1 MNTKQCSCS
10 SVTALV
16 PPSPCPSESPD
27 VHFTLTTSASE
38 SSIKRPRSSDSTSSE
53 KSNLSSGSFSTYPTL
68 YRTVTLLLLILCIA
82 LSASVISLFLLI
94 SDLRNKLANEIENK
108 NDGHMCVPCADL
120 KFGPFPEDNIHLSK
134 LKRKIINGVEVCCG
148 NTPNQTSIILGLVF
162 EKKKNVTSAKAMIQ
176 GQESLRSQGN
186 ATQRN
191 QGNVAAHLL
200 IGPQFPVMS
209 SEVGQAAVRNWLTA
223 DPIAHVKG
231 VQLGNDRIRVNSS
244 GLYYIYSQIYFLSQ
258 YFGGKSSGA
267 TTLYHYVY
275 RYNVIYPNGGEE
287 LLLKSVRTQ
296 CWERNKEY
304 DDYTSFTGGVFR
316 LNVCDEIYV
325 KVSNISQVSQDPKAT
340 FLGMFKLG

>member
-38 SSIKRPRSSDSTSSE
+38 SSIARKRSSDSSSSE
-53 KSNLSSGSFSTYPTL
+53 KSYMSSESSSSYPTL
-68 YRTVTLLLLILCIA
+68 YRAVTLSLLILCIA
-82 LSASVISLFLLI
+82 LTASVVSLFLLI
-94 SDLRNKLANEIENK
+94 SDLRNKLANEIENQ
-108 NDGHMCVPCADL
+108 NSRQICVPCADL
-120 KFGPFPEDNIHLSK
+120 KFGPFPEDNTHLSK
-134 LKRKIINGVEVCCG
+134 LMRKVVNGVEVCCG
-148 NTPNQTSIILGLVF
+148 GTPNQTSAILRLVF
-162 EKKKNVTSAKAMIQ
+162 EKRKNVTHARAMIQ
-176 GQESLRSQGN
+176 GQESLRARAN

-191 QGNVAAHLL
+191 QNDVAAHLL
-200 IGPQFPVMS
+200 IGPQFAAMS
-209 SEVGQAAVRNWLTA
+209 SELGQAAVRNWMTA

-231 VQLGNDRIRVNSS
+231 MQLGHDRIRINSS
-244 GLYYIYSQIYFLSQ
+244 GLYYIYSQVYFLSQ

-287 LLLKSVRTQ
+287 LLLKSIRTQ
-296 CWERNKEY
+296 CWERNKDY

-316 LNVCDEIYV
+316 LNVGDEIYV